1 VHDALKGA
9 ARQQTCA
16 VRLVRC
22 ANLAIQRLRQG
33 GPSCESELIMPIV
46 TPKGSLGALLAASRR
61 ALTMS
66 QREFGPALGS
76 SHRTATRWDA
86 GLSHPSPPELRR
98 LVGLLLPI
106 DPALA
111 AEAAAHMGDTL
122 ESLGLVTPEPPAPP
136 LAPVP
141 SPHDLADIVVCAAA
155 EASDVSPRSMRLLLH
170 VAFRRAREVG
180 LTVEQVEQAL
190 APAVAQPQARR
201 RISGRSAH
209 RAG

>member
-1 VHDALKGA
+1 
-9 ARQQTCA
+9 
-16 VRLVRC
+16 
-22 ANLAIQRLRQG
+22 
-33 GPSCESELIMPIV
+33 
-46 TPKGSLGALLAASRR
+46 LLAASRL
-61 ALTMS
+61 ALSMS
-66 QREFGPALGS
+66 QRQFGPALGS

-86 GLSHPSPPELRR
+86 GLSRPSPPELRR
-98 LVGLLLPI
+98 LAGLLLPI

-122 ESLGLVTPEPPAPP
+122 ESLGLATPQPPAPL
-136 LAPVP
+136 LAPAT

-155 EASDVSPRSMRLLLH
+155 EASDVSPRTMRSLLH

-190 APAVAQPQARR
+190 APAAAEPQVRR

-209 RAG
+209 ARRA